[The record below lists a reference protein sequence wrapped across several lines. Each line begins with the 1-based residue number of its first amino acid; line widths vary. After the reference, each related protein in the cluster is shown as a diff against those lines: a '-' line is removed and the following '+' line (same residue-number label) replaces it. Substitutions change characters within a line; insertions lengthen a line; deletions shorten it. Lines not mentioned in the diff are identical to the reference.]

1 MRSSIPPDSQ
11 DAAPMVT
18 VIASRGSALPGS
30 GLAAFAR
37 SRSAMT
43 RAPWAF
49 CVGKEGEKLLA
60 SPSPD
65 RVQRWLRARFHDLHL
80 SASPTPSES
89 TRAAQRHAF
98 TQPAGSPTD
107 RFEQLTILTHTAML
121 LSTYLKHGI
130 EHRKGARG
138 APVEP
143 L

>member
-65 RVQRWLRARFHDLHL
+65 RVLG
-80 SASPTPSES
+80 
-89 TRAAQRHAF
+89 AQRHFERVPGCSEHGVSGLVAPCVVDAF
-98 TQPAGSPTD
+98 EVVDVDQ
-107 RFEQLTILTHTAML
+107 Q
-121 LSTYLKHGI
+121 
-130 EHRKGARG
+130 HR
-138 APVEP
+138 ET
-143 L
+143 